1 MRSFVLAC
9 FAAIAIATVAA
20 FALNSLQ
27 EGASAAFAT
36 EAVRV

>member
-1 MRSFVLAC
+1 MRSFILAC
-9 FAAIAIATVAA
+9 LAAVAIATVAV
-20 FALNSLQ
+20 FALDSFQ

>member
-1 MRSFVLAC
+1 MRSFILAC

-20 FALNSLQ
+20 LALDILQ